1 MVEENSTPQ
10 EQVVETK
17 EDPVETM
24 MERGR
29 RKLREL
35 QQPLFDSAQFNDNMH
50 PLHGAFGKEL

>member
-1 MVEENSTPQ
+1 MVEENNQSQNENTTPQ
-10 EQVVETK
+10 

-35 QQPLFDSAQFNDNMH
+35 QQPLFDTATFNTEMH